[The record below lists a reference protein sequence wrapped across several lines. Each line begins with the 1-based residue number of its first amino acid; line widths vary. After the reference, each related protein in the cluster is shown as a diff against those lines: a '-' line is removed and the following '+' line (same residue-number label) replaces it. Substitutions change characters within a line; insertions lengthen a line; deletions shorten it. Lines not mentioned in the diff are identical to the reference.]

1 MDPVQI
7 LLFVVVSVLTSLLVA
22 VGMQAFFILRQLK
35 HTIVKLDKVLED
47 AHVLTSSIAR
57 PIVGF
62 TSFVE
67 SMKHVCDLV
76 DFILERRK
84 GSSPKSELPQDQLP
98 TASTPITFE
107 EEQPRHPAV
116 AALQER
122 GRRFFHRDG
131 KPLTS

>member
-22 VGMQAFFILRQLK
+22 VGVQAFFILRQLR

-62 TSFVE
+62 TNFIE
-67 SMKHVCDLV
+67 SMKHIGDLV
-76 DFILERRK
+76 DFILERR
-84 GSSPKSELPQDQLP
+84 GSSTKSELPQDQLSQ
-98 TASTPITFE
+98 AATPITFE